1 VERKLRHG
9 GKWQRRLAP
18 TVKGG
23 TAKPP
28 SRQSNEPADRL
39 VVTICAH

>member
-23 TAKPP
+23 TREATVATG
-28 SRQSNEPADRL
+28 Q
-39 VVTICAH
+39 